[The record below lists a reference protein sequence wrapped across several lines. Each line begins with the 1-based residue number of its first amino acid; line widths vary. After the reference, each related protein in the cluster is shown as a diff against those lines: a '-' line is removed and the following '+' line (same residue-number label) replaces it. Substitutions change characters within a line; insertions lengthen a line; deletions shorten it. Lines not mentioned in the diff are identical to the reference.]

1 MTVKHNQVLIL
12 LVLTLSFI
20 NDSASTCPGGVAL
33 FGREYTIVGDRSK
46 YTRFLWV
53 RPTDGWYVA
62 TCNPS
67 CSPVAG
73 YRATMN
79 ATHSTLTIHSV
90 GVADAGTWSIRDA
103 NDASAKPVDV
113 CQLNATNSTCPGGVG
128 LLGTEYTIV
137 GDRSNYTG
145 FKWVRPT
152 DGRYVVTCNPS
163 CSPVAGYRATLN
175 ATRSTLTIHSVGVA
189 DAGTWKIVDANVVG
203 AIPVDMCQLTTI
215 DSASTCP
222 GGVALFGREYTIVG
236 DRSKYTRFLWVRP
249 TDGWYVAT
257 CNPSCSPVAG
267 YRATMNATHSTLT
280 IHSVGVADAGTWSIR
295 DANDASA
302 KPVDVCQLNATNST
316 CPGGVGLLGT
326 EYTIVGDRS
335 NYTGFKWVRP
345 TDGRYV
351 VTCNPSCSPVAGYR
365 ATLNATRS
373 TLTIHSVGVADAGT
387 WKIVDANVV
396 GAIPVD
402 LCQLTTIDSAST
414 CPGGVAL
421 FGREYTIV
429 GDRSKYTRFLWV
441 RPTDGWYVATC
452 NPSCSPVAGY
462 RATMNA
468 THSTLTIHS
477 VGVADAGTWSIRDA
491 NDASAKPVD
500 VCQLNATNSTCP
512 GVVGLLGTEY
522 TIVGDRSN
530 YTGFLWV
537 RPTDGRYVA
546 TCNPSCSPVAGYRA
560 TLNATHSTLTIH
572 SVGVADAGTWK
583 IVDANV
589 VGAIPVDVCQLTT
602 IGSTSSDTAITSSS
616 SRLSSSTTPRS
627 TTVVEG
633 WVSPGAIAA
642 IVIPIVIVLAI
653 MVFLIILL

>member
-402 LCQLTTIDSAST
+402 LCQLTTIDS
-414 CPGGVAL
+414 
-421 FGREYTIV
+421 
-429 GDRSKYTRFLWV
+429 
-441 RPTDGWYVATC
+441 
-452 NPSCSPVAGY
+452 
-462 RATMNA
+462 
-468 THSTLTIHS
+468 
-477 VGVADAGTWSIRDA
+477 
-491 NDASAKPVD
+491 
-500 VCQLNATNSTCP
+500 TCP